1 MTETVDLIE
10 NLITNWGL
18 KLNITKVDNFVTSF
32 KIYVCNTYYIS
43 KDFQISID
51 GNSYLVVSVEN
62 NVSITISG
70 GVLPLVGLFAID
82 SPYYFNGTIK
92 QTSGELNLISDVFQK
107 TPLIYLRRTFSES
120 FNDLKSAI
128 SHNSEV
134 TLYFL
139 TQASFESWNTSEF
152 DTNAIE
158 PMRNTVYAFIELLNK
173 RRDLF
178 GKITTYQLTD
188 VIKFAS
194 TASNG
199 YESKLFN
206 ESLSGVELSISLPIK
221 RGCKNCCC

>member
-128 SHNSEV
+128 SHNSDV

-139 TQASFESWNTSEF
+139 TQASFESWKTSEF

-158 PMRNTVYAFIELLNK
+158 PMRNTVYAFIELLSK

-188 VIKFAS
+188 EIGRAHV
-194 TASNG
+194 
-199 YESKLFN
+199 
-206 ESLSGVELSISLPIK
+206 
-221 RGCKNCCC
+221 